1 MELVTIIENL
11 HLICVKCEY
20 KQHTWATFSQTLYA
34 MSVVYVTFL
43 GIGQHLVRKTD
54 LFELQENHPESTGNR
69 WWVIYTSNLNMQT
82 IHSTNCLLPLQW
94 LFSNKQIQLKVKIS
108 KLLIT
113 STTDKCGS
121 MHTAPIHCFNSDKK
135 RRKHGILLYSG
146 RVLTAFHRPSLSHG
160 YTLSLQC
167 MAPVCYCY
175 LPSCR
180 PLCY

>member
-121 MHTAPIHCFNSDKK
+121 MHTAPIHCFNSNTPVQWQGAHCLSQAVTQSWVYPEPAM
-135 RRKHGILLYSG
+135 HGPSVLL
-146 RVLTAFHRPSLSHG
+146 
-160 YTLSLQC
+160 
-167 MAPVCYCY
+167 
-175 LPSCR
+175 LPSQLPPSVLLSDSVCE
-180 PLCY
+180 